1 MFSRNDRS
9 GKPHR
14 FRRLQ
19 KLAPK
24 LRKNTRLAPSLPKG
38 RKPLRTFANKQVQAR
53 RKRNSQPAL
62 STHPPSGIAFSSSQ
76 ARGTC
81 HPVASAI
88 HIKVCLQ
95 AKRLHALDFQI
106 PASPRAILGC
116 PSRAPNIFPAVT
128 RPQNSHLTALSP
140 VPAPVARRPQ
150 NSHLRAI
157 WPLRRLFGCGVT
169 LPKVV
174 SPRNE
179 SGVRN
184 RTELVRLKNSARSSS
199 FIPSRT
205 VKSLKNPMSVF
216 LIPCPRALEEKRG
229 AFPGTW
235 SLGIPKQLPL

>member
-24 LRKNTRLAPSLPKG
+24 RRKNTRLAPSLPKG

-128 RPQNSHLTALSP
+128 RPQNSNLT
-140 VPAPVARRPQ
+140 
-150 NSHLRAI
+150 AI
-157 WPLRRLFGCGVT
+157 WPLRGLFACRVT

-184 RTELVRLKNSARSSS
+184 RTELVRLENSARSSS